1 MREIERFQK
10 AVRNAQSA
18 NNYER
23 HVIKQELAI
32 NFDGRASWIQRPAV
46 HEAATPAIE
55 LALAINVV
63 CETQRQSNGQRQKA
77 GQVARVLVV
86 ALQP

>member
-1 MREIERFQK
+1 MISSIRFQE
-10 AVRNAQSA
+10 ARRNAQST

-23 HVIKQELAI
+23 HVSKQELAMS
-32 NFDGRASWIQRPAV
+32 FDGRASWIQRPAV

-55 LALAINVV
+55 LALAIDVV

>member
-1 MREIERFQK
+1 MISSIRFQE
-10 AVRNAQSA
+10 ARRNAQST

-23 HVIKQELAI
+23 HVNKQELAMS
-32 NFDGRASWIQRPAV
+32 FDGRASWIQCPSV
-46 HEAATPAIE
+46 HEPATSAIE
-55 LALAINVV
+55 LALAIDVV